1 MTDRRP
7 PPDTDPLL
15 AEILAI
21 AARLPPEATDPH
33 LDDPAL
39 LSLVDR
45 AVSPYEAALTPEG
58 REEARAMA
66 TFALASHP
74 DIAPVLERER
84 ARLAALAQQ
93 GSSVRPTRS
102 AGRLAEVAR
111 RRRGG
116 GER

>member
-1 MTDRRP
+1 MTDRP
-7 PPDTDPLL
+7 TPPDPDPLL

-21 AARLPPEATDPH
+21 AASLPPEATDPH

-58 REEARAMA
+58 LEEARATA

-74 DIAPVLERER
+74 DIAQVLVRER
-84 ARLAALAQQ
+84 TRLATQSQQ
-93 GSSVRPTRS
+93 GSGVRPTRS